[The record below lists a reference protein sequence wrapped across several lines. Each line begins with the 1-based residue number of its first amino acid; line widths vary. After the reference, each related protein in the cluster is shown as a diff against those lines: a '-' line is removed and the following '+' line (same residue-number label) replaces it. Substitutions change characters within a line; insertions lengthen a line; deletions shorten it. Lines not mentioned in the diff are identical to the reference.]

1 MDMQSP
7 AERHLML
14 DASGLL
20 LASLPRPVAGLSGQR
35 IFWQKTIGC
44 NVIILMK
51 TINDAY
57 THVLPLPANSVYRKR
72 QTMRGSV

>member
-20 LASLPRPVAGLSGQR
+20 LGKPATASGRLER
-35 IFWQKTIGC
+35 
-44 NVIILMK
+44 
-51 TINDAY
+51 
-57 THVLPLPANSVYRKR
+57 PANILAKNYRVQCYYFYENNK
-72 QTMRGSV
+72 